1 MRSSLNRLYD
11 TTKEAAV
18 RSLNN
23 TEFSGKLPKLK
34 VKHYPCMGCAGRG
47 YVMKMP
53 EQQYKACRLCDGT
66 GEART

>member
-11 TTKEAAV
+11 TTNEAAL
-18 RSLNN
+18 RSLKN
-23 TEFSGKLPKLK
+23 TEFSGKPLDAK
-34 VKHYPCMGCAGRG
+34 CMGCKGKG

-53 EQQYKACRLCDGT
+53 ERQYKACRLCDGT